1 MVANET
7 KLIDCSI
14 ANDIDETIT
23 TSPGEGKGF
32 MYTLQD
38 IHWKELAHMWFFH
51 TETFAYKINLENL
64 LSPS

>member
-14 ANDIDETIT
+14 GNDIDETIT

-32 MYTLQD
+32 M
-38 IHWKELAHMWFFH
+38 
-51 TETFAYKINLENL
+51 
-64 LSPS
+64 